1 MGLEDDKL
9 EDVVLDTL
17 AGVLAE
23 VDEIVNVL
31 VAGVVVGVW

>member
-1 MGLEDDKL
+1 MGLEGDKL

-17 AGVLAE
+17 AGVLVE